1 MIKNP
6 FRICPFCDNPV
17 SKEDFLCPKCRNL
30 IKEYRKTQK
39 CAICGQDKGKLPLC
53 DECDKKLPPF
63 RLAISCYYYDSVA
76 KDGLLAYKLGH
87 QFHKAK
93 GFGKLMAETL
103 ESYRISPNIITAVPS
118 GFKSFFKMGYHPAL
132 DIAIVLKKILK
143 VPLCAGFLRKKFGAI
158 RQSSLSGK
166 ERVENAKNSFATL
179 PFHQKKLQGKTVLLV
194 DDVYTTGSTARECSK
209 LLLKMGAKD
218 VYVLTRL
225 GNAKR

>member
-6 FRICPFCDNPV
+6 FRICPFCDAPV

-39 CAICGQDKGKLPLC
+39 CAICGQDKGRLPLC
-53 DECDKKLPPF
+53 EECDKKLPPF
-63 RLAISCYYYDSVA
+63 RLAISCYYYDGVA

-87 QFHKAK
+87 QFYKAK
-93 GFGKLMAETL
+93 GFAKLIAETL
-103 ESYRISPNIITAVPS
+103 DSYHITPDIITAVPS
-118 GFKSFFKMGYHPAL
+118 GIKSFCKMGYNPAL
-132 DIAIVLKKILK
+132 EIAIVLKKFLK
-143 VPLCAGFLRKKFGAI
+143 VPLCSGFLRKKLGAI

-166 ERVENAKNSFATL
+166 ERVENAKNSFVAL
-179 PFHQKKLQGKTVLLV
+179 PFRKRKLQGKTVLLI
-194 DDVYTTGSTARECSK
+194 DDVYTTGSTARACSK

-218 VYVLTRL
+218 VYVLTLL